1 MNKKHFIIYT
11 FQSLEDP
18 LLKGLMLEYIIR
30 LSEQNKS
37 YVFHLI
43 SHEQKQF
50 ELNNEEKLIKKKILE
65 KQNIFWHPIKYKTG
79 RFLLIKKLYNFLQSL
94 YICLKIKIQ
103 YKPSTIIGFLPIA
116 GGYSYIVAR
125 LLNLKLVIF
134 CFEPHSDYMADF
146 NIWKSSSL
154 KYKLLNKFEELQ
166 IKRADH
172 IVLPTSYSIAK
183 ANSIN
188 PSSKKYLVPISV
200 DTSKFQFDLKKR
212 EEIRNRLNV
221 SNKTVLIYTGKFGG
235 IYYSTAEIA
244 KFFKMLYDQN
254 NAYFF
259 YIISPNYQELI
270 DSMKSLNM
278 TEDQFF
284 VSKPVNYD
292 ELAGH
297 LSAADIGLIAVPTLP
312 SQKYRTPVKTGLYLS
327 CGIPYIINQGVAED
341 DILAEKENVGVVI
354 NNMTTINF
362 DNLNFKIMGLLAENK
377 EDLRARCHHIAV
389 KYRGMK
395 NSVNALD
402 SILKEN

>member
-37 YVFHLI
+37 YVFHLL

-50 ELNNEEKLIKKKILE
+50 ELNDIKKSE
-65 KQNIFWHPIKYKTG
+65 KKQELKEHNIFWYPINYKTG

-94 YICLKIKIQ
+94 YICLKIKIH
-103 YKPSTIIGFLPIA
+103 YKPITIIGFLSIA
-116 GGYSYIVAR
+116 GGYSYIISR

-134 CFEPHSDYMADF
+134 CFEPHSDYMVDF

-166 IKRADH
+166 IKKASH
-172 IVLPTSYSIAK
+172 IVLPTSYSIDK
-183 ANSIN
+183 ANLIN
-188 PSSKKYLVPISV
+188 PTSKKYLVPISV
-200 DTSKFQFDLKKR
+200 DTMKFQFNSKKR
-212 EEIRNRLNV
+212 EEIRNQLNAQ
-221 SNKTVLIYTGKFGG
+221 NKTIVIYTGKFGG
-235 IYYSTAEIA
+235 IYYGVSEIA
-244 KFFKMLYDQN
+244 KFFKMLYDKN
-254 NAYFF
+254 NSYFF
-259 YIISPNYQELI
+259 YIITPNYQDLI

-278 TEDQFF
+278 TEDQFH
-284 VSKPVNYD
+284 VSKPVNYE
-292 ELAGH
+292 ELSWH

-341 DILAEKENVGVVI
+341 DILAKKENVGVVI
-354 NNMTTINF
+354 NNITAINF
-362 DNLNFKIMGLLAENK
+362 ENLNFEIMGMLSENK
-377 EDLRARCHHIAV
+377 ENLRNRCHEIAV
-389 KYRGMK
+389 KYRGMQ
-395 NSVNALD
+395 NSVNTLD